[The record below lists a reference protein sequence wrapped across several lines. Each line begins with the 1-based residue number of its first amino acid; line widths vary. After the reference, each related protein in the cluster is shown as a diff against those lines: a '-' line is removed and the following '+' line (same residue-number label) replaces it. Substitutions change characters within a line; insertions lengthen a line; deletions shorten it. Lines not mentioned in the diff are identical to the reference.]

1 MPTMANIILNLL
13 SNYALTFI
21 FTFLAGITLPFLIA
35 AFRMSEHL
43 RRHFQRI
50 MDGPAHRIGG
60 RNYNRWFV
68 EIMATIWE
76 DWEGEVRAEAEEE
89 RERAGAGEGEFWVL
103 WRILGMGWRAIVS
116 VLNLLRMLARRWD
129 EW

>member
-1 MPTMANIILNLL
+1 MANIILNLL

-21 FTFLAGITLPFLIA
+21 FTFLVGITLPFLIA

-60 RNYNRWFV
+60 RNYNHRLV
-68 EIMATIWE
+68 HIMETILE
-76 DWEGEVRAEAEEE
+76 DWWGEVRAEAEEE
-89 RERAGAGEGEFWVL
+89 RERAGEGEFWVL
-103 WRILGMGWRAIVS
+103 RRILGMGWRAIVS
-116 VLNLLRMLARRWD
+116 VLNILRMLARRWD